1 MKKENKTKKEDKSKK
16 EDKTKKVSKNI
27 KITSL
32 KKKFNKIMI
41 VAHPDDELIFGGA
54 ELIQNKGYKV
64 ICITNQDNPKR
75 LKEFTGVMKEL
86 NHGFDILNH
95 KDDSRIKNI
104 DKDYFEY
111 IDNELINKNIEKIVT
126 HNKKGEYGHN
136 FHRAVHDMVTDICEK
151 HGLLDKLYYF
161 HTGNKKIDEK
171 LIKTKL
177 DLMEK
182 HYPSQFKVLV
192 TLNLQKDIENES
204 LKKKTK

>member
-1 MKKENKTKKEDKSKK
+1 MKKEEKTKKYNKN
-16 EDKTKKVSKNI
+16 KNI
-27 KITSL
+27 KITSS
-32 KKKFNKIMI
+32 KKKFNKLMI

-54 ELIQNKGYKV
+54 ELIQNENYKI
-64 ICITNQDNPKR
+64 ICMTNQDNPKR
-75 LKEFTGVMKEL
+75 LKEFSGVINEL

-104 DKDYFEY
+104 DREYSEY
-111 IDNELINKNIEKIVT
+111 IENELIKKNIKKIVT

-136 FHRAVHDMVTDICEK
+136 FHRAVHDMVTDICDK
-151 HGLLDKLYYF
+151 NKLLDKLYYF

-182 HYPSQFKVLV
+182 HYNSQYKVLAR
-192 TLNLQKDIENES
+192 LNLQKDIENES